1 MPQFPT
7 LEQVQTPALVLDRQ
21 KLAANAARLRSHV
34 EGLGASF
41 RPHLKTVKSVEAARV
56 LQPET
61 RGPVAVSTLRE
72 AEEFALAGVVDI
84 IYAVGIAPDKLERV
98 AELRRQDVDLA
109 IILDSPEQ
117 VSAVLAAQERFGS
130 QFAVLLEVD
139 ADAVRAG
146 LKPADPL
153 LVELGSRLSEGGALL
168 RGVLTHHGG
177 SYAGRDQDA
186 LAAFAEEERLAAVT
200 AATALRSAG
209 LPCPVVS
216 VGSTP
221 TATAARSLAGVTEVR
236 AGVFAT
242 GDLVMTEVGAVRRED
257 IALSVLATVT
267 GAQRERGRIFTNAGW
282 TALSPDPG
290 TRSNGYGLITD
301 LSGRPIPWLVV
312 SQVSQEHG
320 VLTLHSEAPA
330 GTELPEL
337 PYGSRVRIH
346 TNHACATT
354 AMHDQYLVVDGDS
367 TEIHALW
374 PIFRGW

>member
-7 LEQVQTPALVLDRQ
+7 LDQVQTPALVLDRL
-21 KLAANAARLRSHV
+21 KLAANAARLRGHI

-56 LQPET
+56 LQPEA

-72 AEEFALAGVVDI
+72 AEQFALAGAVDI

-109 IILDSPEQ
+109 IILDSAEQ
-117 VSAVLAAQERFGS
+117 VAAVLAAQERFGI

-146 LKPADPL
+146 LKPDDPL
-153 LVELGSRLSEGGALL
+153 LTELGTRLSEGGAQL

-177 SYAGRDQDA
+177 SYAGRDEEA

-200 AATALRSAG
+200 AATALRAAG

-221 TATAARSLAGVTEVR
+221 TATFARNLAGVTEVR

-242 GDLVMTEVGAVRRED
+242 GDLVMAEVGAVSRAD

-290 TRSNGYGLITD
+290 TRRNGYGLVTD
-301 LSGRPIPWLVV
+301 VHGNVIPWLMV

-320 VLTLHSEAPA
+320 VLTLHPDAPA
-330 GTELPEL
+330 GTALPDL

-354 AMHDQYLVVDGDS
+354 AMHDQYLVVDGAS
-367 TEIHALW
+367 GQILELW